1 MHLGHCQQRDCGFT
15 MKPCAVVS
23 RTWNEEDVEQKQGH
37 VLLALPIT
45 PAISTPATEG
55 PVIQVQTQTC
65 GCTPPPNRKQK
76 IMTNNSGK
84 LTCTVTTLA
93 CWAP

>member
-1 MHLGHCQQRDCGFT
+1 MVGIHML
-15 MKPCAVVS
+15 CAGLIGAASVVAMMPAYA
-23 RTWNEEDVEQKQGH
+23 EEASTSEVR
-37 VLLALPIT
+37 LAALPVTSPIPT
-45 PAISTPATEG
+45 PSIDR

-65 GCTPPPNRKQK
+65 GCTPPPNPKQK
-76 IMTNNSGK
+76 IMTNNSGT

>member
-1 MHLGHCQQRDCGFT
+1 MVGVRMLWAGVIGAALVAAMTPVF
-15 MKPCAVVS
+15 A
-23 RTWNEEDVEQKQGH
+23 EEEAATSEVR
-37 VLLALPIT
+37 LAALPIT